1 MEELD
6 KNALKK
12 VVKGCIKGD
21 RASQKI
27 LYERYYSRMMGICYR
42 YARDSDEAKD
52 LMHDGFIKIF
62 NSLHKF
68 KFSGSIE
75 GWMRRLM
82 INSAIDHYRKNK
94 NVFSLSESHANEIVE
109 EQEEDDDSIYSNF
122 NAQMIM
128 EAVQNLSPAYRTV
141 FNLYAVEGYSH
152 KEIAE
157 KLNISIGT
165 SKSNFSK
172 ARMNLKKQLE
182 DKLNLQ
188 R

>member
-12 VVKGCIKGD
+12 LVKGCIKGE
-21 RASQKI
+21 RSAQQV
-27 LYERYYSRMMGICYR
+27 LYERYYPKMMGICYR

-62 NSLHKF
+62 KSLHKY
-68 KFSGSIE
+68 KFSGSLE

-82 INSAIDHYRKNK
+82 INSAIDHYRKYK
-94 NVFSLSESHANEIVE
+94 NIFSLSETNVQEE
-109 EQEEDDDSIYSNF
+109 FTEQENNDEDIYSNF
-122 NAQMIM
+122 NTQMIM
-128 EAVQNLSPAYRTV
+128 EAVQNLSTAYRTV
-141 FNLYAVEGYSH
+141 FSLYAIEGYSH

-165 SKSNFSK
+165 SKSNYSK
-172 ARMNLKKQLE
+172 ARLNLRNQLE
-182 DKLNLQ
+182 EKLNIQ